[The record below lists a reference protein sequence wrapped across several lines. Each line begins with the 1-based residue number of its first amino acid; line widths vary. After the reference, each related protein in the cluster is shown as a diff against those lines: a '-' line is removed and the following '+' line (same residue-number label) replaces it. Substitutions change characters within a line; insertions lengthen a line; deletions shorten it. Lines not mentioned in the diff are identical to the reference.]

1 MTLFL
6 AHQRRRRRV
15 ANYDKRTAMTKESMS
30 ARVDAS
36 VRPVP
41 PHDLSESLAKI
52 EDARARQLASLPTS
66 KIDPVSAA
74 YRGSLE
80 RILDDV
86 RTARQ
91 RLIAG
96 LYGVCAR
103 CQGTIPGARLELRLW
118 ATTCTECDA
127 HRA

>member
-1 MTLFL
+1 
-6 AHQRRRRRV
+6 
-15 ANYDKRTAMTKESMS
+15 MTKEDMS
-30 ARVDAS
+30 ARADAS
-36 VRPVP
+36 APLLP
-41 PHDLSESLAKI
+41 PHDLSESLAQI

-86 RTARQ
+86 STARQ

-103 CQGTIPGARLELRLW
+103 CEGTIPAARLELRLW
-118 ATTCTECDA
+118 ATTCTDCDP